1 MSPDASG
8 KLLRGLLALAFWLAV
23 WKLSAVLV
31 GQELLVPAPGTVF
44 ARLWELMRTAVF
56 WQTAGT
62 SLGRVFLGFL
72 GGVALGTVLAAR
84 TAASRVCDVLLSPAV
99 RVVRATPV
107 ASFIV
112 LLLLWMNRMRGF
124 VPAVMAGLMVM
135 PVLWGN
141 VRKGIASRDGALLE
155 VARVYGMNRFRTLR
169 LVYLPAAQPY
179 FVSGC
184 VTSLGLAW
192 KAGVAAE
199 VLCQPKLAV
208 GTQVYY
214 SKIYLE
220 PPSLFAWTIV
230 VILLSYLVE
239 SLLVR
244 LLRKGLGEAAAS

>member
-8 KLLRGLLALAFWLAV
+8 KLLRGFLALAFWIAV

-44 ARLWELMRTAVF
+44 LRLWELMRTAVF
-56 WQTAGT
+56 WQTAGA

-72 GGVALGTVLAAR
+72 GGVFLGTLLAAL
-84 TAASRVCDVLLSPAV
+84 TAAFRVCDVLLSPAV

-112 LLLLWMNRMRGF
+112 LLLLWMNSTRGY
-124 VPAVMAGLMVM
+124 VPAVMSGLMVM
-135 PVLWGN
+135 PILWGN
-141 VRKGIASRDGALLE
+141 VRKGIASRDGELLE
-155 VARVYGMNRFRTLR
+155 VARAYGMGKLRTLR
-169 LVYLPAAQPY
+169 LVYLPAAQPH

-184 VTSLGLAW
+184 ITSLGLAW

-244 LLRKGLGEAAAS
+244 LLRQGLGEGAAA